1 MAGWLHDRLHCYNC
15 YLKQCGV
22 QVHEEKHELEITFP
36 AQEALPQAH
45 ITRVPSAA
53 AMQAAA
59 AAERPNQS
67 AKSGKARLRE
77 LIEKDDCEGVDGL
90 SSCA

>member
-1 MAGWLHDRLHCYNC
+1 
-15 YLKQCGV
+15 
-22 QVHEEKHELEITFP
+22 
-36 AQEALPQAH
+36 
-45 ITRVPSAA
+45 
-53 AMQAAA
+53 MQAAA

-77 LIEKDDCEGVDGL
+77 LIEKDDCEGVDGV